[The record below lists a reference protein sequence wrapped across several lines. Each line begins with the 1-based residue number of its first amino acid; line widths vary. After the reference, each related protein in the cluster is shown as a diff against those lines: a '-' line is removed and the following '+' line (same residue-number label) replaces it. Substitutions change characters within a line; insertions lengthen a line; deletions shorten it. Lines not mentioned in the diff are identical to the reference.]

1 MLEKLHLHWPSFC
14 TVSRISKITNI
25 LGQNI
30 NFYRQKL
37 WVKVDLYIP
46 PFALL
51 YKTQLFGGI
60 LTIWAIGKT
69 SIEKCD
75 LGAKLSFLGLH
86 YIVLQCFTVYP
97 DCIIRIPWQTA
108 CGKPF
113 YTSTSRLG
121 HLWLPC
127 AFFSSAS
134 TVWWVWCDTC
144 QRNCKSQLH
153 HPFSSSETSFEFSLL
168 EETRVSSHSDMLHA
182 FHSLASVCAANHRPG
197 PTPLPWLSSSRI
209 KIVKPDLQVQLCL
222 RWTGID

>member
-1 MLEKLHLHWPSFC
+1 MIWLVVYLPLWKVWKSVGIIIPNIWKNKTCSKPPARYIIYNDISIHMSDRQNFNWKMR
-14 TVSRISKITNI
+14 SRGKVIVFGTS
-25 LGQNI
+25 L
-30 NFYRQKL
+30 YR
-37 WVKVDLYIP
+37 
-46 PFALL
+46 
-51 YKTQLFGGI
+51 
-60 LTIWAIGKT
+60 
-69 SIEKCD
+69 
-75 LGAKLSFLGLH
+75 
-86 YIVLQCFTVYP
+86 FTVYP

-134 TVWWVWCDTC
+134 TVWWVWCDTR

-168 EETRVSSHSDMLHA
+168 EENRVSSHSDMLHA

>member
-1 MLEKLHLHWPSFC
+1 MSDRQNLNWKMR
-14 TVSRISKITNI
+14 SRGKVIVFGTS
-25 LGQNI
+25 L
-30 NFYRQKL
+30 YR
-37 WVKVDLYIP
+37 
-46 PFALL
+46 
-51 YKTQLFGGI
+51 
-60 LTIWAIGKT
+60 
-69 SIEKCD
+69 
-75 LGAKLSFLGLH
+75 
-86 YIVLQCFTVYP
+86 FTVYP
-97 DCIIRIPWQTA
+97 GCIIRIPWQTA

-144 QRNCKSQLH
+144 QRNWKSQLH

-209 KIVKPDLQVQLCL
+209 KVVKPDLQMKLCP
-222 RWTGID
+222 RWTGIDQSSGALQKNMHSSEKIAMSKW

>member
-1 MLEKLHLHWPSFC
+1 MTNSDSWIPAASFQEIHGHGGRQFFGPHLAPYTFLSKNHLSDRQNLNWKMR
-14 TVSRISKITNI
+14 SR
-25 LGQNI
+25 
-30 NFYRQKL
+30 
-37 WVKVDLYIP
+37 VKVIVFGTSLYR
-46 PFALL
+46 
-51 YKTQLFGGI
+51 
-60 LTIWAIGKT
+60 
-69 SIEKCD
+69 
-75 LGAKLSFLGLH
+75 
-86 YIVLQCFTVYP
+86 FTVYP

-134 TVWWVWCDTC
+134 TVWWVWCDTR

-153 HPFSSSETSFEFSLL
+153 HPFSSSESSFEFSLL

-209 KIVKPDLQVQLCL
+209 KIVKPDLQVQLCP

>member
-1 MLEKLHLHWPSFC
+1 MLYPHKWKKQSTNLNTALHCFALITYEYTLSDRQNLNWKMW
-14 TVSRISKITNI
+14 SR
-25 LGQNI
+25 
-30 NFYRQKL
+30 
-37 WVKVDLYIP
+37 VKVIVFGTSLYR
-46 PFALL
+46 FA
-51 YKTQLFGGI
+51 
-60 LTIWAIGKT
+60 
-69 SIEKCD
+69 
-75 LGAKLSFLGLH
+75 
-86 YIVLQCFTVYP
+86 VYP

-134 TVWWVWCDTC
+134 TVWWVWCDTR

-153 HPFSSSETSFEFSLL
+153 HPFSSSESSFEFSLL

-209 KIVKPDLQVQLCL
+209 KIVKPDLQLCP